1 MAGTQTAIPGRRLMP
16 VGGGGA
22 VVPPGLGNISRN
34 AFFQY
39 SQRFV
44 FVGNETQQQT
54 IQIQADSHF
63 LCMATL
69 YDTNSLVVAPFAVGT
84 GAQFGGSLVQLTD
97 VAGQRLL
104 SNNPL
109 PASTLF
115 GSAQR
120 PFVWP
125 FSHLFRANGGITL
138 SVTGINAA
146 SAQTMHYV
154 FAGFKLPIGSV
165 PELGI

>member
-1 MAGTQTAIPGRRLMP
+1 
-16 VGGGGA
+16 
-22 VVPPGLGNISRN
+22 VVSFGLGNITRD

-44 FVGNETQQQT
+44 FVGNETQQAT
-54 IQIQADSHF
+54 IQIQADAHF
-63 LCMATL
+63 ICIDST
-69 YDTNSLVVAPFAVGT
+69 YDTNIAAAGGFGAGVASA
-84 GAQFGGSLVQLTD
+84 FGGSLVQLTD
-97 VAGQRLL
+97 VSSQRLL

-115 GSAQR
+115 GTAQR

-138 SVTGINAA
+138 NVTGITAVT
-146 SAQTMHYV
+146 AQTMHFV
-154 FAGFKLPIGSV
+154 FSGFKVPIGSV
-165 PELGI
+165 PELGL

>member
-1 MAGTQTAIPGRRLMP
+1 MAGNQQALLSRRTVP
-16 VGGGGA
+16 VGGGGP
-22 VVPPGLGNISRN
+22 VVPPGLGNITRN

-44 FVGNETQQQT
+44 FAGVETQQQT
-54 IQIQADSHF
+54 IQMQADSHF
-63 LCMATL
+63 LCVASIF
-69 YDTNSLVVAPFAVGT
+69 DSNSPVVGAFGIGIA
-84 GAQFGGSLVQLTD
+84 AQFGGSLVQLTD

-115 GSAQR
+115 GTAQR

-125 FSHLFRANGGITL
+125 YTHLFKANGGITL
-138 SVTGINAA
+138 SVTGVNAA
-146 SAQTMHYV
+146 TAMTVHFV
-154 FAGFKLPIGSV
+154 FCGFKVPIGDL
-165 PELGI
+165 PQFGL